1 MFHEK
6 CASSYN
12 LCIDRRLLESDAQ
25 NRQLIEI
32 SSKKE
37 EILHQLQC
45 KEQKLMEDVA
55 ALNRQLDMT
64 MADSRRQNDEQR
76 EKSIA
81 KDRANLSRVT
91 DLEAQ
96 LARCNTQVSHLKKNK
111 EEVQSGCTC
120 VTTNLI
126 LHGFN
131 RLNED
136 STLVFVTCKISWI
149 KYRQP
154 RRVSKIIFPS

>member
-1 MFHEK
+1 MYH
-6 CASSYN
+6 
-12 LCIDRRLLESDAQ
+12 RRLLESDAQ

-64 MADSRRQNDEQR
+64 MANSRRQNDEQR

-81 KDRANLSRVT
+81 KDRANISRVT

-96 LARCNTQVSHLKKNK
+96 LARCNTQVNHLKKSK
-111 EEVQSGCTC
+111 EEVQY
-120 VTTNLI
+120 TTYMC
-126 LHGFN
+126 FN
-131 RLNED
+131 
-136 STLVFVTCKISWI
+136 
-149 KYRQP
+149 
-154 RRVSKIIFPS
+154 